1 MAAMVTDTAMDMATV
16 TAMVMATVTAMA
28 TVNQI
33 VENKKKRIKI

>member
-28 TVNQI
+28 TVNQT
-33 VENKKKRIKI
+33 VENKKQRIKI